1 VTMTVAADTGSS
13 VASVDRT
20 DPALRL
26 TGGPFKI
33 PFTIKAGDRSAAFQT
48 AVTGTVASVVTVAVG
63 NLQTNGLTF
72 TRQAGA
78 TTRLVRSVP
87 VVTNVCYAP
96 ITDGFNIDIS
106 GTVTYNADLTYSSNV
121 HETFTGTETI
131 PLSCLGFA
139 SCAAV
144 VSDSPDSTL
153 TCTGTTTCTCQIG
166 GSPAGNESGTYSLSG
181 TNLTMV
187 GPDDTTTN
195 TYCVQN
201 GQLHLMETSETSGA
215 VIGDFVAQKQ

>member
-1 VTMTVAADTGSS
+1 MNARAMTVAFAALVAGCGPSSGSS
-13 VASVDRT
+13 TNGPPGCLQAQPCGGDVVGTWNLLGACTSPAFLTELNSQLQTACPGASV
-20 DPALRL
+20 
-26 TGGPFKI
+26 
-33 PFTIKAGDRSAAFQT
+33 SA
-48 AVTGTVASVVTVAVG
+48 
-63 NLQTNGLTF
+63 
-72 TRQAGA
+72 
-78 TTRLVRSVP
+78 
-87 VVTNVCYAP
+87 
-96 ITDGFNIDIS
+96 FNIDIS